1 MRTNVYIDGFNFYYG
16 CMRRSPH
23 KWLDLERFCDAV
35 LPKNE
40 VQRIVYCTAKVL
52 SRAHDPDQPLRQLT
66 YLRAL
71 ATLPRVQVEFGNFLV
86 SVVRAPLVESDPQT
100 GRWLMAAN
108 QPVLKC
114 NDAGDVQTD
123 WVLKTEEKGSDV
135 NLGAHL
141 LRDAYRGDCDCAVVV
156 SNDSDLLTPLRMAK
170 ADCGIVIGLLPPRP
184 RGSAELKQLASFVV
198 RPRAH
203 HFADAQFPTE
213 LKDQHGVIRKPDS
226 W

>member
-1 MRTNVYIDGFNFYYG
+1 VRTNVYIDGFNFYYG

-40 VQRIVYCTAKVL
+40 VQRIIYCTAKVL
-52 SRAHDPDQPLRQLT
+52 SRARDPDQPLRQLT

-86 SVVRAPLVESDPQT
+86 SVVRAPLVESDPHT

-123 WVLKTEEKGSDV
+123 WILKTEEKGSDV

-184 RGSAELKQLASFVV
+184 RGSAELKQLASFIV

-213 LKDQHGVIRKPDS
+213 LKDQHGVITKPDS